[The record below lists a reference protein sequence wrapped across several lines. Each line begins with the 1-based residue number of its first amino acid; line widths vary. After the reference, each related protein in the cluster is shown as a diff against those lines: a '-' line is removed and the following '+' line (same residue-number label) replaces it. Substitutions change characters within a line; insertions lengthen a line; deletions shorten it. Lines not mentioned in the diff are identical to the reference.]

1 MKGEFF
7 FFCCCFFVTL
17 KRHYCTTKWSLVMHL
32 AFSCIS
38 FLQRYDKNY
47 SDKAQW
53 RKQSSVCTLG
63 MSGSQ
68 DCIFNVHIKSK
79 SCYDGRA
86 PQSLSLFKGG
96 KKINK
101 CQSKLSG
108 YAIEDR
114 RRGQQGTPPGPPH
127 LTVRIPFTFILHWD
141 PSPCPR
147 LLSHWGSKL
156 FQDKKNED
164 ILDRWLVLISSLWL
178 HQSAGLW
185 NGISHVILWGSV
197 CH

>member
-1 MKGEFF
+1 MRKKCTWIFF
-7 FFCCCFFVTL
+7 FFSL
-17 KRHYCTTKWSLVMHL
+17 KKRHCTTKWSLVMHF
-32 AFSCIS
+32 AFSYIS
-38 FLQRYDKNY
+38 FPQRYEKNY
-47 SDKAQW
+47 SDKAWW
-53 RKQSSVCTLG
+53 RKQNSVCTLG

-86 PQSLSLFKGG
+86 PRSLSFFKGE
-96 KKINK
+96 KKSTNVN
-101 CQSKLSG
+101 QSFLAMLLKIGEEGRKAPTWLSPTF
-108 YAIEDR
+108 
-114 RRGQQGTPPGPPH
+114 QS
-127 LTVRIPFTFILHWD
+127 VPFTFILHWD

-156 FQDKKNED
+156 FRDKKDED

-185 NGISHVILWGSV
+185 TGISHIILWESV
-197 CH
+197 CR

>member
-1 MKGEFF
+1 MNTNFKCVFF
-7 FFCCCFFVTL
+7 SITCNERGIFCCCCFFVTL

-96 KKINK
+96 KKSTNVN
-101 CQSKLSG
+101 QSFL
-108 YAIEDR
+108 AM
-114 RRGQQGTPPGPPH
+114 
-127 LTVRIPFTFILHWD
+127 
-141 PSPCPR
+141 
-147 LLSHWGSKL
+147 LLKIGEEGSKAPQL
-156 FQDKKNED
+156 ALPTFQSVYPSLSSSTETQ
-164 ILDRWLVLISSLWL
+164 VLAQGFSLTGEANSSRIKRMKIFWIV
-178 HQSAGLW
+178 GL
-185 NGISHVILWGSV
+185 
-197 CH
+197 C